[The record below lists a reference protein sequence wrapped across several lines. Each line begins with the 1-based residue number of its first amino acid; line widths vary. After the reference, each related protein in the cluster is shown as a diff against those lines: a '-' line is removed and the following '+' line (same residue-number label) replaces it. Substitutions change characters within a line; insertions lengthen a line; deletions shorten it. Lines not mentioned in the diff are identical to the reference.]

1 MDLSWAQEHVSA
13 IIDTWYP
20 GARGG
25 KAVAEALFGD
35 FSPNGKLPVTFY
47 ASTDDLPDFKD
58 YSMENRTYRYFKGT
72 PLYPFGYGLSY
83 GKLLYKNAAISQT
96 KGQIGD
102 TFSVIVD
109 VENQGIYEVHEAAQL
124 YVKDIEASTRTPN
137 WQLRGIRNV
146 DLKPGETKQVTFE
159 LGARDFALITEDGKC
174 VVEPG
179 AFQIAVG
186 GQQPDARSAELT
198 GRSVDVFDLM
208 LDGDVTEVAY

>member
-47 ASTDDLPDFKD
+47 ASTNDLPDFTD
-58 YSMENRTYRYFKGT
+58 YSMDNRTYRYFDGT

-83 GKLLYKNAAISQT
+83 GEIAYKNAAISSN
-96 KGQIGD
+96 KGRIGD
-102 TFSVIVD
+102 SVTVTVE
-109 VENQGIYEVHEAAQL
+109 VENKGAYEVHEAAQL
-124 YVKDIEASTRTPN
+124 YVKDLEASTRTPN
-137 WQLRGIRNV
+137 WQLRGVQNV
-146 DLKPGETKQVTFE
+146 YLLPGETKRVSFE
-159 LGARDFALITEDGKC
+159 LHARDFALITEDGKC

-186 GQQPDARSAELT
+186 GQQPDARSAVLT
-198 GRSVDVFDLM
+198 GKCVDVFDLV
-208 LDGDVTEVAY
+208 LDGETTNVVY